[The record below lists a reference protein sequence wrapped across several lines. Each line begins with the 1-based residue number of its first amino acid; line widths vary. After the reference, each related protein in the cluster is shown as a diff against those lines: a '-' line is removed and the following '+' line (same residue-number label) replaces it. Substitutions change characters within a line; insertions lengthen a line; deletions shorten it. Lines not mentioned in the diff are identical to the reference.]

1 MSPRQAYLVET
12 VIFLLLLVPS
22 MGLVLGA
29 NAETL
34 TFPVVAGAVILHDVA
49 LTALALY
56 LVWRGNEGIGSIGW
70 VRAHIGREAAIGAA
84 LFIPMFLG
92 VAMLEALLHAAGFP
106 APPQPPGFLL
116 PRSGSDYMLALVLL
130 SVVAVAEETIFR
142 GYLLRR
148 FSQVTGN
155 RVWAIVLSSAI
166 FALGH
171 AYQGSLGVVAVGA
184 IGIAFAL
191 IYLWRGSLVAPMV
204 MHFIQNCIGLLIA
217 PQFLAG

>member
-22 MGLVLGA
+22 MGLALGA
-29 NAETL
+29 NADNL
-34 TFPVVAGAVILHDVA
+34 TFPLVAGAVILHDVA

-70 VRAHIGREAAIGAA
+70 VPAHIGREAAIGAA

-106 APPQPPGFLL
+106 TPPQPPGFLL
-116 PRSGSDYMLALVLL
+116 PRSGSDYILALVLL

-155 RVWAIVLSSAI
+155 RVWAIVLSSVI

-171 AYQGSLGVVAVGA
+171 VYQGSLGVIAVGA

-191 IYLWRGSLVAPMV
+191 LYLWRGSLVAPMV